1 MMKKTILQFGI
12 LLCEYCHVKFS
23 GRKKLRNHM
32 CRNHVKNPSWGDF
45 YMKNWFVK
53 NECVRVF
60 SEQQQKEVATI
71 HSELCVEN
79 RSCSFLP
86 SSFKSQ
92 HIFKDD
98 QDLIHL
104 PASMYFK
111 ENLFTGFEVKWET
124 LASMLNTPGTA
135 SGPGGRDRTLA
146 VKRRKKRPKIRFFS
160 LKNKNYLK
168 YSRDCG
174 WPRRP

>member
-1 MMKKTILQFGI
+1 
-12 LLCEYCHVKFS
+12 
-23 GRKKLRNHM
+23 
-32 CRNHVKNPSWGDF
+32 
-45 YMKNWFVK
+45 MKNWFIK
-53 NECVRVF
+53 NACVRVF

-79 RSCSFLP
+79 HSCSFLP

-98 QDLIHL
+98 QDLVHL

-124 LASMLNTPGTA
+124 LASML
-135 SGPGGRDRTLA
+135 
-146 VKRRKKRPKIRFFS
+146 K
-160 LKNKNYLK
+160 
-168 YSRDCG
+168 
-174 WPRRP
+174 